1 MGVGDSR
8 PVEGSRCRLSV
19 MSERNRDTRLLL
31 LVFGLI
37 AAFELFRPAP
47 AMTQRS
53 VADHMR
59 DVVYELRGIRQELS
73 SIERKMK

>member
-1 MGVGDSR
+1 
-8 PVEGSRCRLSV
+8 

-31 LVFGLI
+31 LVFGLV

-53 VADHMR
+53 VADQMR